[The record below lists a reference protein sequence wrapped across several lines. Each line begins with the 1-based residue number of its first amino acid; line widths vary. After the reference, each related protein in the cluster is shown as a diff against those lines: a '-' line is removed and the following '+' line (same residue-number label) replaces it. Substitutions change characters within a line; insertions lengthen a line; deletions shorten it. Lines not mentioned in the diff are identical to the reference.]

1 MTSHQSHG
9 EQLLGINGV
18 ELCAETFGDPA
29 APAIVLVA
37 GSAASML
44 WWDADLCEQIAARGR
59 FVVRYDQ
66 RDTGR
71 STAYPPGQPAYSL
84 KDLSLDLLGIQ
95 DALGI
100 ERAHVVCQSMS
111 GGIGLIVGVDHP
123 DRVASL
129 TFVSTSTGA
138 DDLPPP
144 SSDLAM
150 AAEPDVSDR
159 AAVVDYVVA
168 GAKAYAGGSPYFDE
182 PAIRALA
189 ERDVARANNYASTL
203 VNHFRIEFDEP
214 TGGGFGD
221 IAAPTLVVHGDHDP
235 LLPLPHGEALRDA
248 IPGAELLVLKG
259 AGHDLP
265 RAVWDDFVSALV
277 PHTEGSR
284 S

>member
-1 MTSHQSHG
+1 MATHQAHDG
-9 EQLLGINGV
+9 QLLNINGV
-18 ELCAETFGDPA
+18 ELCVETFGDPA
-29 APAIVLVA
+29 SPAIILVA
-37 GSAASML
+37 GSSASML
-44 WWDADLCEQIAARGR
+44 WWDTELCEQIAARGR
-59 FVVRYDQ
+59 FVVRYDH

-71 STAYPPGQPAYSL
+71 STCYPPGQPGYSFT
-84 KDLSLDLLGIQ
+84 DLTRDVLGIQ

-100 ERAHVVCQSMS
+100 ERAHVVCQSMF
-111 GGIGLIVGVDHP
+111 GGLGLILGVDHP

-138 DDLPPP
+138 GDLPPP

-150 AAEPDVSDR
+150 PAEPDSSDA
-159 AAVVDYVVA
+159 AAVIEYVVA
-168 GAKAYAGGSPYFDE
+168 SARACAGGSPYFDE
-182 PAIRALA
+182 AAIRALA
-189 ERDVARANNYASTL
+189 ERDVARARSYASTL
-203 VNHFRIEFDEP
+203 VNHYAIQLDGPAR
-214 TGGGFGD
+214 GGFGD

-265 RAVWDDFVSALV
+265 RPVWDDFASALV
-277 PHTEGSR
+277 RHSEGGR

>member
-1 MTSHQSHG
+1 MTSHRSHG

-18 ELCAETFGDPA
+18 ELCAETFGDRA
-29 APAIVLVA
+29 DPAIVLVA
-37 GSAASML
+37 GAAASML
-44 WWDADLCEQIAARGR
+44 WWDADLCEEIAARGR
-59 FVVRYDQ
+59 FVVRYDH

-71 STAYPPGQPAYSL
+71 STCCPPGQPAYSFT
-84 KDLSLDLLGIQ
+84 DLTLDVLGIQ

-100 ERAHVVCQSMS
+100 ERAHLVCQSMF
-111 GGIGLIVGVDHP
+111 GGIGLVLGVDHP

-144 SSDLAM
+144 SSGLAM
-150 AAEPDVSDR
+150 PPEPDVSDA
-159 AAVVDYVVA
+159 AAVVEYVVD
-168 GAKAYAGGSPYFDE
+168 GARAYAGGSPYFDE
-182 PAIRALA
+182 TAIRALA
-189 ERDVARANNYASTL
+189 ERDVARARNYASTL
-203 VNHFRIEFDEP
+203 VNHFAIQPDGP
-214 TGGGFGD
+214 AHGGFGD

-248 IPGAELLVLKG
+248 VRGAELLVLEG

-265 RAVWDDFVSALV
+265 RPVWDDFVSALER
-277 PHTEGSR
+277 HTAGGR

>member
-9 EQLLGINGV
+9 ERLLGINGV
-18 ELCAETFGDPA
+18 ELCAETFGDRG

-44 WWDADLCEQIAARGR
+44 WWDADLCEQIAVRGR
-59 FVVRYDQ
+59 FVVRYDH

-71 STAYPPGQPAYSL
+71 STCYPPGQPVYSFT
-84 KDLSLDLLGIQ
+84 DLTLDVLGIQ

-100 ERAHVVCQSMS
+100 ERAHVVCQSMF
-111 GGIGLIVGVDHP
+111 GGIGLILGVDHP

-129 TFVSTSTGA
+129 TFVSSSTGA
-138 DDLPPP
+138 DDLPSP

-150 AAEPDVSDR
+150 PAEPDSSDP
-159 AAVVDYVVA
+159 AAVVEYVVV
-168 GAKAYAGGSPYFDE
+168 GARAYAGGSPYFDE
-182 PAIRALA
+182 AAIRALA
-189 ERDVARANNYASTL
+189 ERDVARARSYASTL
-203 VNHFRIEFDEP
+203 VNHYAIEFDGP
-214 TGGGFGD
+214 ARGGFGD

-265 RAVWDDFVSALV
+265 RAVWDDFASALV
-277 PHTEGSR
+277 RHTEGGR
-284 S
+284 P